1 MSKVFTISLMD
12 GGAETENDLNGSLL
26 KMGNLS
32 WIYWDSRMVYN
43 ENNNTE
49 NHLYSLK
56 YTCTRT
62 VWKYEVFLWLMYFQ
76 FYYHLFPMVYLMIN
90 ISKLI
95 CVHSFFSFLFLKK
108 TNKMSWSVCIGIRML
123 WTFLTHGL
131 WQIQNVNL

>member
-1 MSKVFTISLMD
+1 MD

-43 ENNNTE
+43 ENNNNE

-95 CVHSFFSFLFLKK
+95 CVYSFFSFLFLKK
-108 TNKMSWSVCIGIRML
+108 QTKC
-123 WTFLTHGL
+123 HG
-131 WQIQNVNL
+131 QYA

>member
-1 MSKVFTISLMD
+1 MD
-12 GGAETENDLNGSLL
+12 GGAETENDLNESLL

-49 NHLYSLK
+49 NHLFSLK

-95 CVHSFFSFLFLKK
+95 CVYSFFSFLFLKK
-108 TNKMSWSVCIGIRML
+108 QTKC
-123 WTFLTHGL
+123 HG
-131 WQIQNVNL
+131 QYA